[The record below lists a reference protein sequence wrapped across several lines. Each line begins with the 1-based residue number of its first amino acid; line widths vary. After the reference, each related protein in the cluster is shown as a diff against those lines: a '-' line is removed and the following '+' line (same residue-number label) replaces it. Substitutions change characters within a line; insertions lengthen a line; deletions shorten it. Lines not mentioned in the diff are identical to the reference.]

1 MDENLENE
9 LKKIM
14 NDANDGVNQDL
25 AGSMS
30 SMAEAIAS
38 FYKSL
43 LDNGVP
49 RLVALPLTAEL
60 VRAILAR

>member
-14 NDANDGVNQDL
+14 NDANEGVNEDMV
-25 AGSMS
+25 GGMS

-43 LDNGVP
+43 LANGVP

-60 VRAILAR
+60 VRAIVSR

>member
-14 NDANDGVNQDL
+14 NDANDGVNEDMVGGM
-25 AGSMS
+25 A

-60 VRAILAR
+60 VRAIVTR